1 MPEYHHLIHP
11 ISPFYDQNSNILIL
25 GSFPSPKSRESGFFY
40 GHPQNRFWK
49 VMAGLFQDKTA
60 STIPEKQARLLGF
73 DSCLRYCR
81 CQRRIDQKCGSERP
95 ESHSAFCSHPRRLY
109 QWKKIA
115 RNLSEILS
123 APDQPA
129 GYLPAFHQPRQCR
142 LVFGE
147 ADQSVEEDSDR
158 LLNGYTNEACR
169 SASLQKDSR
178 LANRL
183 SFCISATLFTSAWL
197 IVSMDN
203 LLPAA
208 CLDLELACLRRFF
221 DGNRKGNGCA
231 DHRIVAHADQA
242 HHFHMCRYGRGT
254 RELRIGV
261 HSS

>member
-11 ISPFYDQNSNILIL
+11 ISPFYDENSNILIL
-25 GSFPSPKSRESGFFY
+25 GSFPSPKSRESGFFFFLRTSAEPFLE
-40 GHPQNRFWK
+40 GDGRTLSGQNGVHGPGETGF
-49 VMAGLFQDKTA
+49 
-60 STIPEKQARLLGF
+60 PEKTPYRLLGF

-183 SFCISATLFTSAWL
+183 SFCI
-197 IVSMDN
+197 VR
-203 LLPAA
+203 PAA
-208 CLDLELACLRRFF
+208 HVS
-221 DGNRKGNGCA
+221 NRCKSGIRPVVG
-231 DHRIVAHADQA
+231 RI
-242 HHFHMCRYGRGT
+242 
-254 RELRIGV
+254 
-261 HSS
+261 